1 MVTLD
6 KYVWQGVASWLRE
19 CIDRGL
25 RVVPISLNVS
35 RVDILA
41 CDVAEHM
48 GALAAQYNLPPELM
62 RIEITETAYTGES
75 EAVDKLT
82 ADLHTRGFSTYMDDF
97 GTGQSTL
104 AMLKNV
110 NVDVI
115 KLDRT
120 FVPTD
125 RDQSRSA
132 QIVSS
137 MLEMAQSLHLP
148 VVIEGARQTSRR
160 TCCSTWVPTTLR
172 ASSTTAPCRQR
183 ILRHCSMAATK
194 N

>member
-1 MVTLD
+1 M
-6 KYVWQGVASWLRE
+6 
-19 CIDRGL
+19 
-25 RVVPISLNVS
+25 RV
-35 RVDILA
+35 
-41 CDVAEHM
+41 
-48 GALAAQYNLPPELM
+48 
-62 RIEITETAYTGES
+62 EITETAYTGES

-120 FVPTD
+120 FVPD
-125 RDQSRSA
+125 NGDEGRSV

-148 VVIEGARQTSRR
+148 VVIEGVETDKQANMLRHMA
-160 TCCSTWVPTTLR
+160 PATLR
-172 ASSTTAPCRQR
+172 DSSTTAPCRRR
-183 ILRHCSMAATK
+183 ILRHCSMVATTTNTLARK
-194 N
+194 RHRRRGRLFPWAN

>member
-1 MVTLD
+1 METGEIVGAEALTRWIDKDGSLISPTTFIPALEESGFVVTLD

-48 GALAAQYNLPPELM
+48 GGACRPIQPTARVM

-104 AMLKNV
+104 AMLK
-110 NVDVI
+110 
-115 KLDRT
+115 K
-120 FVPTD
+120 
-125 RDQSRSA
+125 
-132 QIVSS
+132 
-137 MLEMAQSLHLP
+137 
-148 VVIEGARQTSRR
+148 
-160 TCCSTWVPTTLR
+160 
-172 ASSTTAPCRQR
+172 RQR
-183 ILRHCSMAATK
+183 RRHQA
-194 N
+194 

>member
-1 MVTLD
+1 
-6 KYVWQGVASWLRE
+6 
-19 CIDRGL
+19 
-25 RVVPISLNVS
+25 
-35 RVDILA
+35 
-41 CDVAEHM
+41 
-48 GALAAQYNLPPELM
+48 M

-125 RDQSRSA
+125 RDQGRSA

-148 VVIEGARQTSRR
+148 IVIEGVETMSRR
-160 TCCSTWVPTTLR
+160 HATPHGRPLR
-172 ASSTTAPCRQR
+172 SGLPLLLPHAGEEF
-183 ILRHCSMAATK
+183 
-194 N
+194 